1 MKSYKIIPFNFP
13 FKRPGGTSRGVMTVK
28 KSWFIVLKEGGE
40 QGGVGECSIIE
51 GLSPDYS
58 NDSTYLANITH
69 FCEQWKSD
77 TLNQTQLRKHPSIQ
91 FGIETALKDL
101 ETGSAQLLF
110 DTPFTQ
116 SKKGIKINGLVW
128 MGSPEFMREQINE
141 KLNSGYTC
149 IKMKIGAIDWKTEH
163 QILRDLRKEY
173 KSSEIE
179 LRVDANGAFSFKDA
193 PQILNQLAEL
203 DIHSIEQPIKPNQH
217 DEMAQLCATTPC
229 LIALDEELI
238 GITDREAKTNLLNH
252 IKPQYIILK
261 PSLIGGFSG
270 MSEWVES
277 AERNSIPWWAT
288 SALESNIGLNAIA
301 QFTATFN
308 NPLPQGLG
316 TGSLYTVNI
325 PSPLFIE
332 NGNLFYDGNKKF
344 DLNLLGE

>member
-1 MKSYKIIPFNFP
+1 MRSYKIIPFSFP

-28 KSWFIVLKEGGE
+28 KSWFVVLK
-40 QGGVGECSIIE
+40 QGNAKAGIGECSIIE
-51 GLSPDYS
+51 GLSPDYN
-58 NDSTYLANITH
+58 NDSTYLAHITH
-69 FCEQWKSD
+69 FCEQWKNN
-77 TLNQTQLRKHPSIQ
+77 TLNQVELRKYPSIQ

-101 ETGSAQLLF
+101 ETGAVQLLF
-110 DTPFTQ
+110 DTLFTQ
-116 SKKGIKINGLVW
+116 SKEGIKINGLVW

-163 QILRDLRKEY
+163 QLLSDLRKEY
-173 KSSEIE
+173 KSNEIE
-179 LRVDANGAFSFKDA
+179 LRVDANGAFSFEEA

-203 DIHSIEQPIKPNQH
+203 EIHSIEQPIKPNQL
-217 DEMAQLCATTPC
+217 DEMAELCASTHCP
-229 LIALDEELI
+229 IALDEELI
-238 GITDREAKTNLLNH
+238 GVTNLEEKENLLSH

-270 MSEWVES
+270 MNEWVD
-277 AERNSIPWWAT
+277 AAKHHSIPWWAT

-301 QFTATFN
+301 QFTATYN

-332 NGNLFYDGNKKF
+332 NGNLFYDCSKTF
-344 DLNLLGE
+344 DLGLLEI